1 MSVQS
6 LQDRAG
12 MVCSVT
18 APFAAELCGYRPNGN
33 PSTSDNNDSGSIEWG
48 HALFRALGVAPGQ
61 SEIPKVGSVMEA
73 RAAEHLQSL
82 RADLRIAN
90 SRSASEF
97 EQYRH
102 LNVFKT
108 FTRNYKGPSELL
120 STVEFELEKAL
131 QADASGV
138 RSRLRAAA
146 AEAAADHELVMQLS
160 DSMPE
165 ESMLK
170 LDITASVPTDP
181 ARLLVGL
188 SSKWSLRTDRAQDCV
203 SQGAKLVSLRRG
215 HMPHYAVLT
224 MEPRPSMLKLI
235 AYGSGSVDCVY
246 HVALPELRAAAA
258 EIAATKREGLDRW
271 PPRLMLERMVSQGRV
286 RSYGHLV
293 DEILRVT

>member
-1 MSVQS
+1 
-6 LQDRAG
+6 
-12 MVCSVT
+12 MVCFVT
-18 APFAAELCGYRPNGN
+18 APFAAELCGYRSNGN
-33 PSTSDNNDSGSIEWG
+33 PSTSDNNDTGSIEWG
-48 HALFRALGVAPGQ
+48 HALFRALGVPLKQPEVA
-61 SEIPKVGSVMEA
+61 KVGSVMET

-82 RADLRIAN
+82 RPDLRIAN
-90 SRSASEF
+90 SRPASEF

-108 FTRNYKGPSELL
+108 FTKNYKGPTELL
-120 STVEFELEKAL
+120 IEVEQDLSLLLPTETSKI
-131 QADASGV
+131 
-138 RSRLRAAA
+138 RSRIRAAA
-146 AEAAADHELVMQLS
+146 EEASQDHELVMQLT
-160 DSMPE
+160 DTMPE

-170 LDITASVPTDP
+170 LDITASAPDDS

-246 HVALPELRAAAA
+246 HVALPELRAAAM
-258 EIAATKREGLDRW
+258 EIAATKKEGVDRW

-286 RSYGHLV
+286 RSYGQLV
-293 DEILRVT
+293 SEIKRIS

>member
-1 MSVQS
+1 
-6 LQDRAG
+6 
-12 MVCSVT
+12 
-18 APFAAELCGYRPNGN
+18 
-33 PSTSDNNDSGSIEWG
+33 
-48 HALFRALGVAPGQ
+48 
-61 SEIPKVGSVMEA
+61 MET

-82 RADLRIAN
+82 RPDLRIAN
-90 SRSASEF
+90 SRPASEF
-97 EQYRH
+97 EQYKH
-102 LNVFKT
+102 LSVFRT
-108 FTRNYKGPSELL
+108 FTRNYKGPSALL
-120 STVEFELEKAL
+120 SAVELELEKAL
-131 QADASGV
+131 QADTTGV
-138 RSRLRAAA
+138 RSRIRAAA

-160 DSMPE
+160 DTMPE

-170 LDITASVPTDP
+170 LDITASAPTDT

-246 HVALPELRAAAA
+246 HVALPELRVAAA
-258 EIAATKREGLDRW
+258 EIAATKREGVDGW

-286 RSYGHLV
+286 RSYGQLV
-293 DEILRVT
+293 DEIRRVA